1 MGDLER
7 ESEVTPSPSD
17 VRWPG
22 AVVEVGGGTVRVTV
36 RVRPGASRAQVG
48 GELDGALR
56 VSVTARAVDGQAT
69 ASALGALADAFGVRA
84 RAVAL
89 VSGPRSRTKIVE
101 IVGDEHE
108 LTARLQALLRSG

>member
-1 MGDLER
+1 
-7 ESEVTPSPSD
+7 
-17 VRWPG
+17 
-22 AVVEVGGGTVRVTV
+22 VRVTV

-56 VSVTARAVDGQAT
+56 VAVTARAVDGRAT
-69 ASALGALADAFGVRA
+69 ESALGALADAFGVRA

-101 IVGDEHE
+101 ISGDERE
-108 LTARLQALLRSG
+108 LTTRLQALLRGG